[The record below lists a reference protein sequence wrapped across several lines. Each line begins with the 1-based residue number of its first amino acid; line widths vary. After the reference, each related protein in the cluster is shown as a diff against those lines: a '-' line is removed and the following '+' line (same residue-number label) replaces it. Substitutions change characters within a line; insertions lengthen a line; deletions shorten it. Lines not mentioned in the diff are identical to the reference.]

1 MADQMYRA
9 LARVFGIVLPLGG
22 LGAIIGGDFAH
33 RFVADQLGAE
43 AITMPHDEL
52 IDKELGFG
60 GITEQDAALL
70 RPHAGLTLST
80 GPQARIYADHYVL
93 AHMKVAAAQAGVPE
107 AQATYAGVGDLAA
120 ARTRE
125 LKNELRAVH
134 PGLGPGEIAGLAKA
148 EIGDP
153 DTEFE
158 TAREVAALNKLQA
171 ENFFM
176 GNAIRGMLLNG
187 YGWWLVG
194 QVARVA
200 GLACV
205 TVGAV
210 LAGFGFASRR
220 RS

>member
-1 MADQMYRA
+1 
-9 LARVFGIVLPLGG
+9 
-22 LGAIIGGDFAH
+22 
-33 RFVADQLGAE
+33 
-43 AITMPHDEL
+43 
-52 IDKELGFG
+52 
-60 GITEQDAALL
+60 
-70 RPHAGLTLST
+70 
-80 GPQARIYADHYVL
+80 
-93 AHMKVAAAQAGVPE
+93 MKVAAAQAGVPE

-210 LAGFGFASRR
+210 LAGFGFAPRR